1 VIVHRIS
8 ISHRKIR
15 KLQQLIK
22 KNMCLLLLI
31 FLLAAFLL
39 VIYKFNDFWAA
50 SRQKSIGKVSFDNKK
65 SKPNTGLS
73 HELFA
78 AEQS

>member
-1 VIVHRIS
+1 MCFVVIT
-8 ISHRKIR
+8 
-15 KLQQLIK
+15 
-22 KNMCLLLLI
+22 

-65 SKPNTGLS
+65 SKPNTIVP

>member
-1 VIVHRIS
+1 
-8 ISHRKIR
+8 
-15 KLQQLIK
+15 
-22 KNMCLLLLI
+22 MCLLLLF

-65 SKPNTGLS
+65 SKPNTIVP